1 MLPPKRFTMIQCRL
15 RHQTNSPKVRHLQIR
30 CTYCSPA
37 NMVACTRRI
46 SQSRNWRKKSFRI
59 AGMCCQ
65 WHNLFDG
72 KKMTLSISILTRT
85 LALVLGLFFSSLALS
100 ANPQPP
106 EQSTARQALRT
117 DTKERIVLMPLRL
130 GEEDKSRQAAMEV
143 ALLEG
148 LQQKYEVFS
157 GEVVAKKA
165 RAIFL
170 KESRNTTHTE
180 CDEIRC
186 LQNIAEAFQAELLAI
201 ASVSKQADGYFI
213 ALSIQNI
220 FDNKVVYSK
229 STPCKNCDAYQVV
242 EKLKEISGAGANT
255 SNTSRS
261 LGSGAWGQVF
271 HYHIP
276 EGTR

>member
-1 MLPPKRFTMIQCRL
+1 
-15 RHQTNSPKVRHLQIR
+15 
-30 CTYCSPA
+30 
-37 NMVACTRRI
+37 
-46 SQSRNWRKKSFRI
+46 
-59 AGMCCQ
+59 MCCQ